1 MKNRP
6 ATRLLMPLL
15 LLLATGLVGCKKS
28 SVPSVG
34 PQSEGTTET
43 EQILAEIRKVQE
55 ATGSDL
61 RALAAEV
68 KRQQALQTEKAG
80 DPPVV
85 RDLAVLRV
93 ALGEARQAIQA
104 KDSKVTEAALSR
116 MERAALVVSAELPAA
131 VVGQHVDRALT
142 HIRQQEAAGSTDFVA
157 ASLSLLAAS
166 EAAVNGRPAELV
178 PDVLNEL
185 DAAKASLDTG
195 NTAEARKNLA
205 TVLEKVT
212 GHPSVVTM
220 SRTRLAL
227 AGAREALLRQA
238 WPVVEA
244 ELEEVEGRLEGILG
258 SAAQETKPAATTDEQ
273 PAPKAA
279 EGAAAA
285 PATPGPSKAPASET
299 APRSAPAETG
309 ATAAP
314 SPAPTA
320 PAPEAG
326 GAKTP
331 ASSESGNKGG
341 WGRFFGR

>member
-6 ATRLLMPLL
+6 AIRLLMPLA

-28 SVPSVG
+28 TVSPAG
-34 PQSEGTTET
+34 TAGEGTSET

-116 MERAALVVSAELPAA
+116 MERAALVTSAELPAA
-131 VVGQHVDRALT
+131 VVAQHVDRALT

-166 EAAVNGRPAELV
+166 EAAVNGRPADLV

-185 DAAKASLDTG
+185 DAAKASLDAG
-195 NTAEARKNLA
+195 NTAEARKSLA
-205 TVLEKVT
+205 AVLEKTT
-212 GHPSVVTM
+212 GHPSTVVM

-244 ELEEVEGRLEGILG
+244 ELTEVESRLQEILG
-258 SAAQETKPAATTDEQ
+258 SAAQEAKTAASTDKQ
-273 PAPKAA
+273 PAPKTS
-279 EGAAAA
+279 ESGAAPPTTAE
-285 PATPGPSKAPASET
+285 PQKAPASET
-299 APRSAPAETG
+299 APSTAPAQESMTP
-309 ATAAP
+309 A
-314 SPAPTA
+314 SPPAQTT

-326 GAKTP
+326 GAATP
-331 ASSESGNKGG
+331 AGSESGSKGG
-341 WGRFFGR
+341 LGRLFGR